1 MWSCA
6 WGPAEPRNWLGG
18 GELVHWPILSS
29 QVPQWCAEQAL
40 SVQFAHGRVVC
51 TQPHSLAALS
61 LALRVAD
68 EMDLNVGHE
77 VGYCVPHE
85 DCCVSETLLR
95 SVGPLCLGAVSMLGP
110 RSSRPTLLVVK
121 KLSIWGKRGT
131 WASRLGWHSS
141 APSDV

>member
-1 MWSCA
+1 M
-6 WGPAEPRNWLGG
+6 
-18 GELVHWPILSS
+18 HWPILSP

-40 SVQFAHGRVVC
+40 SVQFAHGQVVC

-95 SVGPLCLGAVSMLGP
+95 SVGPLCLGTVSVLGP
-110 RSSRPTLLVVK
+110 CRPNQ
-121 KLSIWGKRGT
+121 
-131 WASRLGWHSS
+131 
-141 APSDV
+141 

>member
-1 MWSCA
+1 MQDLLAGVGAGPDQLGEGGRACA
-6 WGPAEPRNWLGG
+6 LAHPLF
-18 GELVHWPILSS
+18 

-77 VGYCVPHE
+77 VGYCVPYE
-85 DCCVSETLLR
+85 DCCVPETLLR
-95 SVGPLCLGAVSMLGP
+95 SVGPLRLGA
-110 RSSRPTLLVVK
+110 
-121 KLSIWGKRGT
+121 I
-131 WASRLGWHSS
+131 
-141 APSDV
+141 